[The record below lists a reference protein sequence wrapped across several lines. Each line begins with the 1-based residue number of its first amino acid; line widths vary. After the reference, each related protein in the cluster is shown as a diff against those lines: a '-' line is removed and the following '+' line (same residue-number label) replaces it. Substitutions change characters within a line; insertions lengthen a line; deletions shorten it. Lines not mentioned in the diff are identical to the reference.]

1 VLPYLLRCQEVF
13 EAAALLLLATA
24 VLMVLVEGKFW
35 ALEEC
40 VPLAG
45 VEVLYETVSGL
56 DLLVGKESFSCNH

>member
-1 VLPYLLRCQEVF
+1 MF